1 MNLKNKMGKHAY
13 LIIANRNPNQL
24 ATLIATLDDSRNDI
38 FILLDKKS
46 TNIFPAVYKAT
57 YATVT
62 MIDPINIFWGDYSQI
77 EAELAL
83 FKSANNGHYDYYHLL
98 SGLDLPLANQDQIHD
113 FFDKNLN
120 KEFITYS
127 GALNP
132 KELSVRLHNY
142 HFPNTF
148 RTDNKFKG
156 LYHRIETK
164 LYSKM
169 PQRRINI
176 DKISF
181 GSNWVS
187 LDNELVSDLVDNE
200 DLIYHL
206 FHNGFLVD
214 ELFIPIFINLFPK
227 YKKRVYDSTR
237 VSDKP
242 DEFQGNLRYINWWD
256 GSPYTW
262 RLKDYDMLQQAKKKG
277 HLFSRKFD
285 ESIDSDIIKKVVN
298 NNLSS

>member
-1 MNLKNKMGKHAY
+1 MNLVSKMGKHAY

-24 ATLIATLDDSRNDI
+24 NTLISTLDDSRNDI

-46 TNIFPAVYKAT
+46 RDIFSSIYT
-57 YATVT
+57 TQYATVT
-62 MIDPINIFWGDYSQI
+62 MVDPVNIFWGDYSQVI
-77 EAELAL
+77 AELAL
-83 FKSANNGHYDYYHLL
+83 FKAASSGQYDYYHLL
-98 SGLDLPLANQDQIHD
+98 SGLDLPLANQDEIHS
-113 FFDKNLN
+113 FFDKNPN

-127 GALNP
+127 GALSP

-148 RTDNKFKG
+148 RTDNRFKG

-164 LYSKM
+164 LYSKL
-169 PQRRINI
+169 PQRRIDI

-187 LDNELVSDLVDNE
+187 LDNDFVSDLINNE
-200 DLIYHL
+200 DLIYQV

-214 ELFIPIFINLFPK
+214 ELFIPVFINLFPK
-227 YKKRVYDSTR
+227 YKKRVYDSTK
-237 VSDKP
+237 VTDKP

-262 RLKDYDMLQQAKKKG
+262 RLKDYSILQQAKKMG

-285 ESIDSDIIKKVVN
+285 ENIDNNIIKKIVDD
-298 NNLSS
+298 NLNG

>member
-1 MNLKNKMGKHAY
+1 
-13 LIIANRNPNQL
+13 
-24 ATLIATLDDSRNDI
+24 
-38 FILLDKKS
+38 
-46 TNIFPAVYKAT
+46 
-57 YATVT
+57 
-62 MIDPINIFWGDYSQI
+62 
-77 EAELAL
+77 
-83 FKSANNGHYDYYHLL
+83 
-98 SGLDLPLANQDQIHD
+98 
-113 FFDKNLN
+113 
-120 KEFITYS
+120 
-127 GALNP
+127 
-132 KELSVRLHNY
+132 
-142 HFPNTF
+142 
-148 RTDNKFKG
+148 
-156 LYHRIETK
+156 
-164 LYSKM
+164 M

-214 ELFIPIFINLFPK
+214 ELFIPIFINLFSK
-227 YKKRVYDSTR
+227 YKKRVYNSTK

-262 RLKDYDMLQQAKKKG
+262 RLKDYGILQQAKKKG

-285 ESIDSDIIKKVVN
+285 ENIDSDIIKKVVN